1 MIEKALRYINSFRDI
16 QVIPHNNLSF
26 TNDKLY
32 QLPEDAPAV
41 FGTKTLASLVELI
54 LKEHSHNSLND
65 LIIHVDSPTRVNIHT
80 VLRDHLDRF
89 NLYSAVAELPKIT
102 FDNYL
107 DLEAMNIML
116 KSAFVQNE
124 TRDTLIQVLSRVVED
139 AIKTS
144 ADDGMA
150 QEVTVKTGIR
160 TLAKME
166 MPTIVKLAPYRT
178 FIEVEQPEGEFLLR
192 LRKGPDAALFEAD
205 GGAWKLQARKNIKQY
220 FETNLADLI
229 LQGKVIVTE

>member
-16 QVIPHNNLSF
+16 QVIPHNGLSY
-26 TNDKLY
+26 TNDKVY

-41 FGTKTLASLVELI
+41 FSTKTLASLVELI
-54 LKEHSHNSLND
+54 LKEHSHGSLND
-65 LIIHVDSPTRVNIHT
+65 LIVHVDSPTKVNVHS
-80 VLRDHLDRF
+80 VLRGHLDRF
-89 NLYSAVAELPKIT
+89 NLYSATAELPRIT
-102 FDNYL
+102 LDSYL
-107 DLEAMNIML
+107 DLEAMNILL
-116 KSAFVQNE
+116 KSAFVQNG
-124 TRDTLIQVLSRVVED
+124 TRDQLIKVLGQVVED

-192 LRKGPDAALFEAD
+192 MRKGPEAALFEAD
-205 GGAWKLQARKNIKQY
+205 GGAWKLAARKNIKQY

>member
-1 MIEKALRYINSFRDI
+1 MIEKALRYINSFRDVQI
-16 QVIPHNNLSF
+16 IPHNGLSF

-32 QLPEDAPAV
+32 QLPEDEPSV
-41 FGTKTLASLVELI
+41 FSTKTLASLVELI
-54 LKEHSHNSLND
+54 IKEHSHDSLND
-65 LIIHVDSPTRVNIHT
+65 IIIHVDSPTRVNVHT
-80 VLRDHLDRF
+80 VLRGHLNRF
-89 NLYSAVAELPKIT
+89 NLYSASAELPRIT
-102 FDNYL
+102 LDSYL
-107 DLEAMNIML
+107 DLEAMNILL

-124 TRDTLIQVLSRVVED
+124 TRDRLIQVLGQVVED

-166 MPTIVKLAPYRT
+166 MPTIVNLAPYRT

-192 LRKGPDAALFEAD
+192 LRKGPEAALFEAD
-205 GGAWKLQARKNIKQY
+205 GGSWKMEARRNIKAY
-220 FETNLADLI
+220 FEDALAGLI
-229 LQGKVIVTE
+229 DDGKVIVTE

>member
-16 QVIPHNNLSF
+16 QVIPHNGLSY
-26 TNDKLY
+26 TNDKVY

-41 FGTKTLASLVELI
+41 FSTKTLASLVELI
-54 LKEHSHNSLND
+54 IKEHSHNSLND
-65 LIIHVDSPTRVNIHT
+65 LIVHVDSPTKVNVHT
-80 VLRDHLDRF
+80 VLREHLDRF
-89 NLYSAVAELPKIT
+89 NLYTATAELPRIT
-102 FDNYL
+102 LDNYI
-107 DLEAMNIML
+107 DLEAMNILL
-116 KSAFVQNE
+116 KSAFVQNG
-124 TRDTLIQVLSRVVED
+124 TRDQLIKVLGQVVED

-166 MPTIVKLAPYRT
+166 MPTIVNLAPYRT
-178 FIEVEQPEGEFLLR
+178 FVEVAQPEGEFLLR
-192 LRKGPDAALFEAD
+192 MRKGPEAALFEAD

-220 FETNLADLI
+220 FEIALADLI
-229 LQGKVIVTE
+229 ESGKVVVTE

>member
-16 QVIPHNNLSF
+16 QVIPHNGLSY
-26 TNDKLY
+26 TNNKVY
-32 QLPEDAPAV
+32 QLPEDAPSV

-54 LKEHSHNSLND
+54 LKEHSHESLND
-65 LIIHVDSPTRVNIHT
+65 LIVHVDSPTKVNVHT
-80 VLRDHLDRF
+80 VLRGHLDRF
-89 NLYSAVAELPKIT
+89 DLYSATAELPRIT
-102 FDNYL
+102 LDNYL
-107 DLEAMNIML
+107 DLEAMNILL
-116 KSAFVQNE
+116 KSAFVQNG
-124 TRDTLIQVLSRVVED
+124 TRDQLIKVLGQVVED

-178 FIEVEQPEGEFLLR
+178 FVEVEQPEGEFLLR
-192 LRKGPDAALFEAD
+192 MRKGPEAALFEAD
-205 GGAWKLQARKNIKQY
+205 GGAWKMAARKNIKQY
-220 FETNLADLI
+220 FETALADLI
-229 LQGKVIVTE
+229 AEGKVVVTE